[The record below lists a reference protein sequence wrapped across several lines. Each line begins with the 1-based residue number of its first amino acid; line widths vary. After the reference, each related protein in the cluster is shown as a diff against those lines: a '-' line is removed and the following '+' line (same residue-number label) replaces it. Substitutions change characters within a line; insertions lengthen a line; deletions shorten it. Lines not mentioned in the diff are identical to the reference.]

1 MPSQP
6 SNARGYPLRLIRE
19 RLGLTQS
26 QFGQLLGGI
35 DSTSVSRRERTQ
47 SGRFDWDE
55 VVQLDRALAAQ
66 GLRLSDFA
74 VDSDQQKTETP

>member
-1 MPSQP
+1 
-6 SNARGYPLRLIRE
+6 LKLIRE

-35 DSTSVSRRERTQ
+35 DGTSVSRRERTQ
-47 SGRFDWDE
+47 SGRFEWE
-55 VVQLDRALAAQ
+55 ELVQLDRALAER

-74 VDSDQQKTETP
+74 DDGYQQTETP